1 MEDVLRTKREDN
13 KLIKT
18 SIGFDSLILHYGATA
33 VERL

>member
-18 SIGFDSLILHYGATA
+18 SRGFDSYIVHNFN
-33 VERL
+33 EF